1 MSKGIMELGM
11 AGIGGVVSFIVIRTV
26 IGTVNM
32 TSWTTLEATLFNTIV
47 PLLAAVGVIFVIF
60 VAYQKIGK

>member
-1 MSKGIMELGM
+1 MSKGIIELGL

-26 IGTVNM
+26 INTVNM
-32 TSWTTLEATLFNTIV
+32 TTWSALEITLFNIIV

-60 VAYQKIGK
+60 MAYQKVGR

>member
-1 MSKGIMELGM
+1 MNKGIMELGM

-26 IGTVNM
+26 IGTTNM
-32 TSWTTLEATLFNTIV
+32 TGWTGLETVLFNTIV

-60 VAYQKIGK
+60 AAYQKIGK

>member
-1 MSKGIMELGM
+1 MNKGIMELGM

-26 IGTVNM
+26 IGTINM
-32 TSWTTLEATLFNTIV
+32 TTWSGMETILFNTIV